1 MGLTISA
8 KLYDIKVTIEKDNS
22 DVTIDELMQ
31 IFENITISLGYQP
44 ESWKNLIL
52 EMAEEIKEDDIK
64 EDDKGN

>member
-8 KLYDIKVTIEKDNS
+8 KLYDTKVTIEKDNS

-31 IFENITISLGYQP
+31 VFENITMSLGYHP
-44 ESWKNLIL
+44 VSWKNLIL
-52 EMAEEIKEDDIK
+52 EMADEIK